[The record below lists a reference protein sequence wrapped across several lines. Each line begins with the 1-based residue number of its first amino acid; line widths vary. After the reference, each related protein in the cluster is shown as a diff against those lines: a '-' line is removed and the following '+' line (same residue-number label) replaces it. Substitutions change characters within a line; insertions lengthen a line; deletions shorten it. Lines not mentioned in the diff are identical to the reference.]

1 MKFLKMQPTFTVD
14 VPVNAQDAVA
24 EIRRAIQS
32 SELQPFAVAA
42 GQCVDFAIAPADQRF
57 WSPHLSIQLS
67 DNESG
72 SQIFGRFSP
81 RPEVWTM
88 FMAIYGVSG
97 ICSFAGAIYGYVQ
110 WFMGST
116 PWALLIVPTGV
127 VVIVILHFA
136 SQIGQNLSADQM
148 KLLRDRFDRTLEIAF
163 TDSD

>member
-1 MKFLKMQPTFTVD
+1 
-14 VPVNAQDAVA
+14 
-24 EIRRAIQS
+24 
-32 SELQPFAVAA
+32 
-42 GQCVDFAIAPADQRF
+42 
-57 WSPHLSIQLS
+57 
-67 DNESG
+67 
-72 SQIFGRFSP
+72 
-81 RPEVWTM
+81 M

-163 TDSD
+163 TDSDR